1 MLKKNQMY
9 LYGLCITVFVAAVV
23 MFCVN
28 KYEYQYP
35 GLFYFQPTL
44 FALSLFLLLV
54 RMGLKLQFSTI
65 SQSFLWK
72 IARELNIYSALIV
85 LILFATSAIQY
96 TPFSPIDK
104 KILEIE
110 HYLHLDLKA
119 VMAWTNTN
127 GFIKEFLVIIRNSLA
142 YQVVILPIFVM
153 LARRF
158 DVMYK
163 FYFLILTTW
172 LIGSFIY
179 YFFPTTGPA
188 SVIDSPYFA
197 EAQRT
202 TGLKFWQLHH
212 YIQPVSAEGGLIAM
226 PSFHV
231 IWGWLCVYLLRP
243 WPIAFYLILLV
254 NSVMVASCVL
264 LGWHYFL
271 DVIAST
277 ITLLVAH
284 AIYYQCHKSPRGS
297 LVDAVAATGKS

>member
-9 LYGLCITVFVAAVV
+9 LYGLGVTVFLAAVV

-35 GLFYFQPTL
+35 GLFYFQPKL
-44 FALSLFLLLV
+44 FALSIFLLLI
-54 RMGLKLQFSTI
+54 RMGLKVQFEMI
-65 SQSFLWK
+65 SHTHLWN
-72 IARELNIYSALIV
+72 IAREINIYITLVV

-104 KILEIE
+104 KILAIE

-127 GFIKEFLVIIRNSLA
+127 TFVKELVSVVYRSLG
-142 YQVVILPIFVM
+142 YQVVIFPIFVM

-188 SVIDSPYFA
+188 SVIDSPYFV

-212 YIQPVSAEGGLIAM
+212 YIQPISAEGGLIAM

-271 DVIAST
+271 DVIVST
-277 ITLLVAH
+277 MTLLVAH
-284 AIYYQCHKSPRGS
+284 AIYYYCHKSPRGT
-297 LVDAVAATGKS
+297 LVDVVAATGNG